1 MKKIIMRGFIILSIY
16 LLFGLYLVLVGN
28 RVEKLNISYDTV
40 IEVMKDSNNVST
52 IFVR

>member
-28 RVEKLNISYDTV
+28 RVERLNNED
-40 IEVMKDSNNVST
+40 NNTYVN
-52 IFVR
+52 VRLNYND

>member
-28 RVEKLNISYDTV
+28 RVEKLNNED
-40 IEVMKDSNNVST
+40 NNTYVN
-52 IFVR
+52 VRLNYND